1 MIHSQH
7 LVGKQIDKLM
17 KQGHIEKA
25 NNIDENC
32 FVSPAVMWVTKD
44 ESVKIALDSPRLNE
58 IIIKRMTQMP
68 NIEELISRI
77 SRKIADGPAGE
88 IWN

>member
-1 MIHSQH
+1 
-7 LVGKQIDKLM
+7 
-17 KQGHIEKA
+17 
-25 NNIDENC
+25 
-32 FVSPAVMWVTKD
+32 MWVTKD